1 MFYKI
6 MAKNPS
12 LMLPYGIVKL
22 TSIRM
27 HQRCTSLVLSWRK
40 KKGTTHCPYVNSF
53 SLSFYGRY
61 PLGGIRHNAMKRKEV
76 RQQSGGD
83 DTKCWGP
90 SRTQNIWKEK
100 KNVFYKI
107 EIIAKHIHLTL
118 CCPNKCCFCQRV
130 LISSLL
136 NLNCWYA
143 VKKKDQWMFSQT
155 NKRLKWMLCHTQVC
169 C

>member
-1 MFYKI
+1 
-6 MAKNPS
+6 
-12 LMLPYGIVKL
+12 
-22 TSIRM
+22 M
-27 HQRCTSLVLSWRK
+27 HQRCTSLALSWRK
-40 KKGTTHCPYVNSF
+40 KKRNNPLCPYVNSF

-61 PLGGIRHNAMKRKEV
+61 PLGGIRHNAMKREEV

-107 EIIAKHIHLTL
+107 ETIAKHIHLTL
-118 CCPNKCCFCQRV
+118 CCPNKYCFVRQYSFQICWI
-130 LISSLL
+130 LIVDLQ
-136 NLNCWYA
+136 W
-143 VKKKDQWMFSQT
+143 KKKDQWMFSQT
-155 NKRLKWMLCHTQVC
+155 NERLKRMLCHTTTKGFLSAQFEMIKKHRVTQVC